1 MAVGREA
8 LTQRSRGVRRIA
20 FVARPFSA
28 PAVPARV
35 AGAREALFAAGLEPS
50 KDFYR
55 IGDPRDAAFVQELT
69 AGRKTTASFAP
80 MISPQL
86 S

>member
-28 PAVPARV
+28 PAVPAP
-35 AGAREALFAAGLEPS
+35 GAREALFAAGLEPS